1 MDAPDLNLGE
11 VIGSLLK
18 YACDVFNNMISAA
31 QNLFVT
37 NPVDWENGAGW
48 KVITDIYPIFVS
60 VASSLVVI
68 FFLIGFCSEAMQN
81 QRKITFE
88 AVLGLF
94 IRVCVAGGLVA
105 SSLDIVKGVFGTVTN
120 LAKVV
125 SADVSLEVSYK
136 TAFEKYV
143 NAFQCEDWTQLFQN
157 IFGVLFALVGLIV
170 FVVCGVTIVYTA
182 YMRLFKC
189 LVAVPYAAL
198 AFSTVA
204 GNSSVMGHTMQGF
217 IRYLLTVSLEVV
229 TMIMVLTIGVGVI
242 NSKSFQGLITVSTE
256 DFFIQFLNAI
266 ITKSLSLLVI
276 VGLIKGS
283 EQMTR
288 RALSLR

>member
-1 MDAPDLNLGE
+1 
-11 VIGSLLK
+11 
-18 YACDVFNNMISAA
+18 
-31 QNLFVT
+31 
-37 NPVDWENGAGW
+37 
-48 KVITDIYPIFVS
+48 
-60 VASSLVVI
+60 
-68 FFLIGFCSEAMQN
+68 
-81 QRKITFE
+81 
-88 AVLGLF
+88 
-94 IRVCVAGGLVA
+94 
-105 SSLDIVKGVFGTVTN
+105 
-120 LAKVV
+120 
-125 SADVSLEVSYK
+125 
-136 TAFEKYV
+136 
-143 NAFQCEDWTQLFQN
+143 
-157 IFGVLFALVGLIV
+157 
-170 FVVCGVTIVYTA
+170 
-182 YMRLFKC
+182 MRLFKC

-204 GNSSVMGHTMQGF
+204 GDPSVMGHTMQGF

-283 EQMTR
+283 GQMTR